1 MVMNALKQWKLASG
15 DGDIVFTN
23 ANGRIVAYS
32 NFHTYV
38 WRPLLD
44 ACGLD
49 YEFHSLRH
57 AAASLFI
64 ETLGWSPKRIQTVM
78 GHSSITMT
86 FDRYGHL
93 FDSTDDA
100 AAMQRL
106 EAAVTATKS
115 VA

>member
-1 MVMNALKQWKLASG
+1 MVVNTLRQWKLATLSA
-15 DGDIVFTN
+15 DLVFTN
-23 ANGRIVAYS
+23 QNGRVIAYS
-32 NFHTYV
+32 NFHGYV
-38 WRPLLD
+38 WQPLLK

-64 ETLGWSPKRIQTVM
+64 ETLGWTPKRIQSVM

-93 FDSTDDA
+93 FDGGDDQ
-100 AAMQRL
+100 AAMKRL
-106 EAAVTATKS
+106 EAAI
-115 VA
+115 VAA